1 MKKILIINAYYYP
14 GWRSGGPQQTIMNIV
29 DVFGKHSN
37 IHILTHNHDMGK
49 QTPYSNINYDE
60 WINVG
65 NAKVY
70 YSRKESFSFEF
81 LKKIVKDFD
90 IVYLCGPYCDYS
102 YKVLMLNRI
111 KLIKAKVILAPMGS
125 FSKGALSNKQL
136 KKKIFWYFFK
146 FLGLYKNVIWSF
158 TSEIEKNDAETC
170 VGKSRIFDYYI
181 AEDIPRRYVDL
192 SKKKNIQKEPGDLK
206 IIFLSRICSMKNLLQ
221 AIEIVSKLKGN
232 ITFDI
237 YGTKEDSDYW
247 NKCETKLLSL
257 NSSTKWNYCGTVKSE
272 DVINVF
278 LQYEVFLFPT
288 MGENYGHVI
297 YESLIAGCIPL
308 ISDRTP
314 WNKLED
320 NECGHAISL
329 ENIKEYISCV
339 QKYVDMDKKQ
349 ISVQCNNAMKY
360 AEYKYQQSIK
370 FSGYKDIFS

>member
-192 SKKKNIQKEPGDLK
+192 SKKKNTRPFK
-206 IIFLSRICSMKNLLQ
+206 IAAQ
-221 AIEIVSKLKGN
+221 P
-232 ITFDI
+232 
-237 YGTKEDSDYW
+237 
-247 NKCETKLLSL
+247 
-257 NSSTKWNYCGTVKSE
+257 
-272 DVINVF
+272 
-278 LQYEVFLFPT
+278 Q
-288 MGENYGHVI
+288 
-297 YESLIAGCIPL
+297 
-308 ISDRTP
+308 
-314 WNKLED
+314 
-320 NECGHAISL
+320 
-329 ENIKEYISCV
+329 
-339 QKYVDMDKKQ
+339 
-349 ISVQCNNAMKY
+349 
-360 AEYKYQQSIK
+360 
-370 FSGYKDIFS
+370 